1 MAPHVIGFGRDRVTA
16 VQFLEQE
23 ILEITET
30 TWQAMLGLDIQAGT
44 LPATVDL
51 ANGWWTGKVEIS
63 GAWNGVVL
71 LHGSRQL
78 AHSAAAVI
86 FANGQSKVTPQ
97 DRSDAMYEL
106 TNVIAGN
113 IKSLLPGPCQ
123 LSLPQV
129 MQTTPEGLNVAHAE
143 CVSELVFH
151 CQDQPLFVSLWKR

>member
-1 MAPHVIGFGRDRVTA
+1 MLPDSEEIGDYA
-16 VQFLEQE
+16 VQFLEKE

-44 LPATVDL
+44 WPATIDL
-51 ANGWWTGKVEIS
+51 ADGFWTGKVEIS
-63 GAWNGVVL
+63 GAWNGVVV
-71 LHGSRQL
+71 LHGSGQL
-78 AHSAAAVI
+78 AHSAASVI
-86 FANGQSKVTPQ
+86 FANGRSAVTAQ

-129 MQTTPEGLNVAHAE
+129 MQTAPEGLDVAHAE
-143 CVSELVFH
+143 RVSELVFD
-151 CQDQPLFVSLWKR
+151 CQDQPLYVSLWKR